1 MEINFLNKTINVYQE
16 YRVPD
21 KRVQITVESVVPD
34 VNEDIGRIVT
44 VKPTVLLKR
53 KEKSAFGITV
63 GGLLSLSL
71 LNCSE

>member
-21 KRVQITVESVVPD
+21 KQVQITVESVVPD

-44 VKPTVLLKR
+44 R
-53 KEKSAFGITV
+53 
-63 GGLLSLSL
+63 
-71 LNCSE
+71 